1 MAKPAQPLKSNYV
14 AATLYLTVTP
24 PNSEL
29 PPAPVFYP
37 VQLKFDS
44 TNLRDV
50 VERSSAWVEKQTKFP
65 KVKFDNA
72 SPKNK
77 PFTNK
82 GGEIDRHIIV
92 CEGDANPEWVLA
104 DNIMVIYAKHCNCG
118 MNQGTC
124 VKGTGDCMEGTL
136 EGESH
141 E

>member
-1 MAKPAQPLKSNYV
+1 MAKPTQKSSYV
-14 AATLYLTVTP
+14 AATLHLTVTP

-29 PPAPVFYP
+29 PSAPVFYQ

-77 PFTNK
+77 PFTHK
-82 GGEIDRHIIV
+82 GGEIDRHIII
-92 CEGDANPEWVLA
+92 CEGEVDPDWVLA
-104 DNIMVIYAKHCNCG
+104 DGVKIIYAKHCNCG
-118 MNQGTC
+118 NRQGTC
-124 VKGTGDCMEGTL
+124 ANAGEGGCL
-136 EGESH
+136 DGKLN
-141 E
+141 